1 MKDYAKMILSLPVCS
16 KTGRYL
22 KKKNPSDTEC
32 VRISSKT
39 DLAVGFTTF
48 LCKIYVKSC

>member
-1 MKDYAKMILSLPVCS
+1 MRVENGIFEYILYFAMKDYAKMILSLPVCS

-32 VRISSKT
+32 QDFFK
-39 DLAVGFTTF
+39 D
-48 LCKIYVKSC
+48 